1 MVYLTDYRNLENID
15 PPLSTYLN
23 SKSDDI
29 IENLYRPCLENSSV
43 YYRGVGYFRSSIFEL
58 LDESLVKFCIAGGKI
73 KILTSTDMT
82 KEDFEASIEGYTKK
96 RFFDGMIELLKTDS
110 KTSVEL
116 LIAMISTGCLEIY
129 IAKLPHGGIYHDKV
143 GFFEDKDGNVVS
155 FSGSGNETR
164 TAVLGE
170 KGNVESYNII
180 WSWHESYAVHG
191 QVWESELRN
200 SIDSQTYDGA
210 EIMEICDVDPEII
223 RDHSIS
229 CDLSYHLD
237 KMQSTSLLPS
247 LRKHQVSAVNKWEEN
262 GFRGIFQHATGSGKT
277 ITSISAI
284 ESHLKD
290 YQFVILLVPSSI
302 LMRQWEEEINQY
314 LPSISLA
321 KMGGGFDDSQMIN
334 LMLNVEIND
343 PIVLLSTIQTI
354 RDKKHIFNLERLIQ
368 HKPNNLLLVVDECH
382 RIGSESFKDF
392 SELKFTRTLGL
403 SATPKRYGDQEGT
416 ERIMHLLGPI
426 IDHYSLAN
434 ALRDGHLCKYEYFIE
449 TISLSQQEQE
459 KYDSLR
465 VKMSRLFAQWK
476 NSEEKEMPPSLSSL
490 IFESRR
496 IIRGA
501 EQKLHKMKEILIE
514 NYSPD
519 QHWLIYC
526 DTELMLNKARDIIRA
541 LGYNPYIYHSKM
553 NSFDQQKTLQ
563 AFERSGGILL
573 AIKCLDEGVNI
584 SRISHGIVL
593 SSTTNPREFIQRR
606 GRLLRKS
613 PGKEKAIIFDTFA
626 LPNSFE
632 SNMGFILSEVL
643 RARELAST
651 SINKSLNTTVLD
663 GIIRKYSVY
672 EDERFE
678 NEGD

>member
-1 MVYLTDYRNLENID
+1 VAYLTDYRDLMSID

-29 IENLYRPCLENSSV
+29 VNDLYIPCLKNSNV

-58 LDESLVKFCIAGGKI
+58 LDESLIKFCIAGGKI
-73 KILTSTDMT
+73 KILTSTDFT

-96 RFFDGMIELLKTDS
+96 QFFDGVLELLKTNS
-110 KTSVEL
+110 QTSVEL

-129 IAKLPHGGIYHDKV
+129 IAKLPYGGIYHDKV
-143 GFFEDKDGNVVS
+143 GFFEDQEGNVVS
-155 FSGSGNETR
+155 FSGSGNETK
-164 TAVLGE
+164 AAILGE

-180 WSWHESYAVHG
+180 WNWHESYAVHG
-191 QVWESELRN
+191 RVWESELRK

-210 EIMEICDVDPEII
+210 EIIEICDVDPKII
-223 RDHSIS
+223 QDNSIS
-229 CDLSYHLD
+229 CDLNYYID
-237 KMQSTSLLPS
+237 KMQSSSLLPS
-247 LRKHQVSAVNKWEEN
+247 LRDHQVSAVEKWKQN
-262 GFRGIFQHATGSGKT
+262 GFRGILQHATGSGKT

-284 ESHLKD
+284 ESHLND
-290 YQFVILLVPSSI
+290 YQLVMLLVPSNI

-314 LPSISLA
+314 LPDISLA
-321 KMGGGFDDSQMIN
+321 KMGGGSDDSPMIN
-334 LMLNVEIND
+334 MMINVEITN
-343 PIVLLSTIQTI
+343 PVILLSTIQTI
-354 RDKKHIFNLERLIQ
+354 RDKKHTFNLNRLIQ
-368 HKPNNLLLVVDECH
+368 NKPNNVLLIVDECH
-382 RIGSESFKDF
+382 RIGSESFMDF

-449 TISLSQQEQE
+449 TISLSIQEQE
-459 KYDSLR
+459 KYDLLR
-465 VKMSRLFAQWK
+465 TKVARLFAQWK
-476 NSEEKEMPPSLSSL
+476 NSEQKEMPPSLSSL

-501 EQKLHKMKEILIE
+501 EQKLHKMEEILTD
-514 NYSPD
+514 NYNAD

-526 DTELMLNKARDIIRA
+526 DTESMLNKAREIIRK
-541 LGYNPYIYHSKM
+541 LGHNPYIYHSKM

-584 SRISHGIVL
+584 SRISHGIIL
-593 SSTTNPREFIQRR
+593 SSTTNPREFVQRR

-613 PGKEKAIIFDTFA
+613 PGKEKAMIFDTFA

-632 SNMGFILSEVL
+632 SNMGFILSEIL

-651 SINKSLNTTVLD
+651 SINKSVNTTILD
-663 GIIRKYSVY
+663 GIIRKYSIC

-678 NEGD
+678 NEDD

>member
-1 MVYLTDYRNLENID
+1 MTNLNDYRNLKSID

-29 IENLYRPCLENSSV
+29 ISDFYVPCLENSST

-58 LDESLVKFCIAGGKI
+58 VDESLVKFCIAGGKI
-73 KILTSTDMT
+73 KILTSTDLT
-82 KEDFEASIEGYTKK
+82 REDFEASIEGYTKK
-96 RFFDGMIELLKTDS
+96 QFFDGMLGLLKTDS

-116 LIAMISTGCLEIY
+116 LIAMISTGCLQIY
-129 IAKLPHGGIYHDKV
+129 IAKLPFGGIYHDKV
-143 GFFEDKDGNVVS
+143 GFFEDRDGNVVS
-155 FSGSGNETR
+155 FSGSGNETKA
-164 TAVLGE
+164 AVLGE
-170 KGNVESYNII
+170 KGNLESYNII
-180 WSWHESYAVHG
+180 WNWHESYPVHG
-191 QVWESELRN
+191 QVWESELRK
-200 SIDSQTYDGA
+200 SIDSKTYDGA
-210 EIMEICDVDPEII
+210 EILEICDVDPEII
-223 RDHSIS
+223 QDYSINRDLNHY
-229 CDLSYHLD
+229 LN
-237 KMQSTSLLPS
+237 KMQSNSLLPD
-247 LRKHQVSAVNKWEEN
+247 LREHQVSAVDKWSKN

-284 ESHLKD
+284 ESHLRD
-290 YQFVILLVPSSI
+290 YQFVIVLVPSNI

-314 LPSISLA
+314 LPNISLA
-321 KMGGGFDDSQMIN
+321 KMGGGFDDSSMIN
-334 LMLNVEIND
+334 MMINIEISE
-343 PIVLLSTIQTI
+343 PIILLSTIQTI

-368 HKPNNLLLVVDECH
+368 QKPNNLLLVVDECH
-382 RIGSESFKDF
+382 RIGSESFIDF
-392 SELKFTRTLGL
+392 TELRFTRTLGL

-449 TISLSQQEQE
+449 TISLSQQEQD

-465 VKMSRLFAQWK
+465 VKMARLFAQWK
-476 NSEEKEMPPSLSSL
+476 NSEQKEMPPSLSSL

-501 EQKLHKMKEILIE
+501 EQKLLKMKEILNE

-519 QHWLIYC
+519 QHWLVYC
-526 DTELMLNKARDIIRA
+526 DTELMLNKARDIIRQ
-541 LGYNPYIYHSKM
+541 LGHNPYIYHSKM

-584 SRISHGIVL
+584 SRISHGIIL

-613 PGKEKAIIFDTFA
+613 PGKYKAVIFDTFA
-626 LPNSFE
+626 LPSSFE

-651 SINKSLNTTVLD
+651 SINKSVNTTILD